1 MLSTNFL
8 KAQCPV
14 TVTLENPTFFY
25 DSNAQESILQY
36 DVVLSLGTN
45 FINAPNGFPISGIS
59 LKIITTPN
67 GNSFQAATTSV
78 QNVFQPSG
86 GIGTAAVTGVS
97 NGGSNTSLIIGYTAL
112 PTVPNTTCNLNG
124 GTLPPYQTTLFTLRL
139 RASAY
144 SCASFQ
150 ITPNSPNFGDNYLTP
165 TATGLGCGSTSP
177 VKIVADFP
185 NAGNICAAN
194 YYANIAGMAKRP
206 QGLGCS
212 TDPSNPNASTVE
224 GIPDVIISMTKN
236 GFVNIPPS
244 QTTSGT
250 GKYQFDQNA
259 LFSNYKLTASKNTN
273 PLCGVSTLDLVLISK
288 HISGTQVLPE
298 WWQLIAADSNL
309 SGTISTADLV
319 ELRKMILAVQLG
331 FVKNTSWRFFD
342 EKSIPPAPPA
352 PATVPLSEEIN
363 IKPLLKDELDNN
375 FIGVKIGDVNG
386 SCKDC
391 KAQFAPE
398 TPTFLV
404 RRETPLLLPN
414 FSIAQGEETL
424 IPVSIGEN
432 NIGLVY
438 SVGLKLDP
446 EKFEIMEVIPNEEF
460 PGMSRDNFN
469 LERTDIG
476 EVKMLWNLEGE
487 RPVAL
492 HQGQTLFSLRVRAR
506 QGVDNLEGAI
516 QLDNTLMDNT
526 NWTIDDENSKQV
538 VLNFGASGRSLN
550 KGKVNK
556 TPIFANVSEI
566 NATTYLQF
574 ATPKKGKAEL
584 SVFNT
589 QGKEVY
595 HRNFDANAGNNVL
608 EIDLSASTKSEM
620 YYYLIQTP
628 TEPVSGRFIKVSY

>member
-1 MLSTNFL
+1 MLMLSTNFL
-8 KAQCPV
+8 KAQCNA

-25 DSNAQESILQY
+25 DSNADENILQY
-36 DVVLSLGTN
+36 DVVLSLKTTL
-45 FINAPNGFPISGIS
+45 APVPNGFPISGVS
-59 LKIITTPN
+59 LNITTIPN

-78 QNVFQPSG
+78 ENVFQPSG
-86 GIGTAAVTGVS
+86 GSGIASVSGVN
-97 NGGSNTSLIIGYTAL
+97 NGGPNTSLIIGYTAL
-112 PTVPNTTCNLNG
+112 PTAPNTTCNLNG

-212 TDPSNPNASTVE
+212 TDPSNPKASTIE

-236 GFVNIPPS
+236 GFANIPPS
-244 QTTSGT
+244 QITSGI
-250 GKYQFDQNA
+250 GRYQFDQNA

-288 HISGTQVLPE
+288 HILGTQVLPE

-342 EKSIPPAPPA
+342 EKSIPPS
-352 PATVPLSEEIN
+352 TPLSEEIN
-363 IKPLLKDELDNN
+363 IKPLLKDELKSN

-386 SCKDC
+386 NCKDC

-398 TPTFLV
+398 IPDFLV

-424 IPVSIGEN
+424 IPISIGEN
-432 NIGLVY
+432 NIGLAY
-438 SVGLKLDP
+438 SIGLKLDP
-446 EKFEIMEVIPNEEF
+446 EKFEIMEVVPNEEF
-460 PGMSRDNFN
+460 PSMGRDNFN
-469 LERTDIG
+469 LERTDAG

-487 RPVAL
+487 DPVAL
-492 HQGQTLFSLRVRAR
+492 HQGQILFSLRVRAR
-506 QGVDNLEGAI
+506 QGVDNLEEAI

-526 NWTIDDENSKQV
+526 SWTLDDENTKQV
-538 VLNFGASGRSLN
+538 VLNFGASGRSLGR
-550 KGKVNK
+550 GKVNK

-566 NATTYLQF
+566 NTTTYLQF

-595 HRNFDANAGNNVL
+595 HRNFDANSGNNIL

-628 TEPVSGRFIKVSY
+628 TEPVSGRFIKISY